1 MSETSS
7 FIGILEILSFKQA
20 SVLGNFIGVTSNNES
35 QNINSVTTQIGKN
48 KNLIKKFLKN
58 ISKE

>member
-20 SVLGNFIGVTSNNES
+20 SVLGNFIGVISNNES

>member
-1 MSETSS
+1 MSVTSS

-20 SVLGNFIGVTSNNES
+20 SILGNFIEVISNNES